1 VNSHPSGPLYL
12 QLLGLIRVEG
22 FHGNATTHMGVQW
35 CTVLQ
40 LTLILHYI
48 IEWSPRFC
56 NPKPG
61 AVSIDACRRE
71 VVHFRACQSG
81 DNLPVLA
88 VSCCDTNHVDTVK

>member
-48 IEWSPRFC
+48 IEWSPRF
-56 NPKPG
+56 
-61 AVSIDACRRE
+61 ATRSREQSVSM
-71 VVHFRACQSG
+71 
-81 DNLPVLA
+81 L
-88 VSCCDTNHVDTVK
+88 VDEK